1 MNNDK
6 KNNVYIRKNTKQ
18 QWYVT
23 MACYYVLFQ

>member
-1 MNNDK
+1 MNND

-18 QWYVT
+18 QCYVT